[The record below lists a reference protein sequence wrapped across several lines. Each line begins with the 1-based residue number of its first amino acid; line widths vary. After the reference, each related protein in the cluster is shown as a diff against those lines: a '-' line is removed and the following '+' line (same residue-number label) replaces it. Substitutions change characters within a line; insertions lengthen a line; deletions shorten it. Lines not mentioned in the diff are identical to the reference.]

1 MAQTVDILKY
11 LIEGNSITP
20 LEALQKFGCFRLGA
34 RIWDLK
40 KLGFLIDSKL
50 VTTQSGKHIAQ
61 YKLKISRELNKKIN
75 MVAEKPEPRLIM
87 VICSDTTCKF
97 NVKGCTK
104 LPTITIKDMGT
115 APVCASYE

>member
-1 MAQTVDILKY
+1 MR
-11 LIEGNSITP
+11 N
-20 LEALQKFGCFRLGA
+20 
-34 RIWDLK
+34 K
-40 KLGFLIDSKL
+40 KLKEQLTKIIKPM
-50 VTTQSGKHIAQ
+50 TQELYSYGE
-61 YKLKISRELNKKIN
+61 LSPTELNKKIN

>member
-61 YKLKISRELNKKIN
+61 YKLKISRENN
-75 MVAEKPEPRLIM
+75 EK
-87 VICSDTTCKF
+87 
-97 NVKGCTK
+97 
-104 LPTITIKDMGT
+104 
-115 APVCASYE
+115 